1 MALASFC
8 GVDTPSM
15 TSASW
20 KGSGEVNSRLPQAGE
35 SQMQTFHWSSLSI
48 KTHNVKLTASGTRAT
63 GAPALHVCDHALQDQ
78 PAVVGPLLC
87 SQSWQD

>member
-1 MALASFC
+1 MALASVY

-15 TSASW
+15 TSASL

-48 KTHNVKLTASGTRAT
+48 RCTVLN
-63 GAPALHVCDHALQDQ
+63 
-78 PAVVGPLLC
+78 
-87 SQSWQD
+87 